1 MRVDQA
7 GQQDRAP
14 RVDHAHAGDGG
25 AHEASKPRRRG
36 DALTGAI
43 CLAPLEELARTGLEP
58 LAFDR
63 IAAVAGAGEAS
74 LYRRWATPAEPVP
87 AALTDP
93 LTGFGEPTPEP
104 AAGTLRG
111 DLVELL
117 TGLARVLE
125 QPHGRA
131 LRPLVAQRERRP
143 ELHARVV
150 ALVWSRGLGCCCA
163 RRSGARRTRR
173 RSRQGWRRWGRG
185 WCSPSTTTGD
195 RCPPPRR
202 GAIVDEVLLPLAAPR
217 KRA

>member
-1 MRVDQA
+1 MFTKATVHPV
-7 GQQDRAP
+7 GYT
-14 RVDHAHAGDGG
+14 G
-25 AHEASKPRRRG
+25 AVPADARTTKPRRRG

-43 CLAPLEELARTGLEP
+43 YLATLEELARTGLEP

-63 IAAVAGAGEAS
+63 IAAVAGAGKAS
-74 LYRRWATPAEPVP
+74 LYRRWATPAELVL

-104 AAGTLRG
+104 GTGTLRG

-131 LRPLVAQRERRP
+131 LRPLVAQRERHP

-150 ALVWSRGLGCCCA
+150 ELVLAPRQRLLLRVLERAVERGEADPAAVTPRVATVGPRLVL
-163 RRSGARRTRR
+163 TEHDH
-173 RSRQGWRRWGRG
+173 RG
-185 WCSPSTTTGD
+185 PVSAAEVE
-195 RCPPPRR
+195 
-202 GAIVDEVLLPLAAPR
+202 AIVDEVLLPLAAPR